1 MSRQPTRS
9 WSAARRSPGA
19 KGLGVAVLVGTIL
32 SFAAAPAEAT
42 WGIYPQPPKAARPTP
57 PDQAWLLDVPERPGA
72 QAKRKVAVFAFT
84 GDDVY
89 QPVRAAVVRT
99 LRRRH
104 LSVTASLK
112 PVESA
117 VEYREMS
124 YALNLQIFVEGEVSG
139 EGARQSALIRLYSGV
154 TGRRIASVRFNGPTE
169 KIVGDVGRTLW
180 TRLGPI
186 ITRACSTVSHPRK
199 LEREP
204 LHIDAGTPI
213 EPGADVEGT

>member
-9 WSAARRSPGA
+9 CSAARRWPGA
-19 KGLGVAVLVGTIL
+19 KGLGVAVLMGAIL
-32 SFAAAPAEAT
+32 SLAPAPAQAV
-42 WGIYPQPPKAARPTP
+42 WGLYPQPPKAARPTP
-57 PDQAWLLDVPERPGA
+57 PDQSWLLDVPERPGA
-72 QAKRKVAVFAFT
+72 HSRGKVAVFAFP

-104 LSVTASLK
+104 LSVTATLK

-124 YALNLQIFVEGEVSG
+124 YALNLQVYVEGELSG
-139 EGARQSALIRLYSGV
+139 EGARQSALIRLYSGL
-154 TGRRIASVRFNGPTE
+154 TGRRIASVRFTGPTE

-180 TRLGPI
+180 TRLGPT
-186 ITRACSTVSHPRK
+186 ITRTCKGVSHPRK

-204 LHIDAGTPI
+204 LRIDAGTPI
-213 EPGADVEGT
+213 EPGSDIEGT